1 MNKKEK
7 SKLLISDYID
17 KEYKEYSLYTINSR
31 AIPSLVDG
39 FKPVQ
44 RKIVFAAQKECPT
57 NFVKVSTL
65 AGALPKIAAYH
76 HGTSAGEDAIV
87 RMAQTFNNNL
97 PLLDQDGTFGS
108 SVVPAAAAARYIFV
122 RAHKNFHNVYLDNEI
137 TPKSLDEDDHPEPL
151 YYLPIIPMVLVN
163 GSDGIAVGFA
173 TKILQRSPLDVTKAC
188 IEYLEKGTVPDI
200 MPYMNEYDVEWCRDE
215 INKNKYICSGKLK
228 IVSSSTLEV
237 ASLPPDNNQ
246 EKYTGFLISKTVS
259 GAIKDFIDDS
269 DKFFNFKID
278 FKRGEFSGKNINL
291 TKYEKDLKT
300 SSAFT
305 ENITVISENNTL
317 REYDS
322 PEALVK
328 DFVEFRLT
336 FYTKRIQYNIDKLT
350 EKMLYLQD
358 KIDFIEEVVN
368 KQFDPFTST
377 KKQIIEHVSKK
388 YKNSVPETLASI
400 PVYNFTKDEVVRFK
414 KELAEIK
421 KTIKKWEKSQPKKLY
436 LEDLNNLLGVFK

>member
-1 MNKKEK
+1 MILINSLTLK
-7 SKLLISDYID
+7 LIS
-17 KEYKEYSLYTINSR
+17 NVVNF
-31 AIPSLVDG
+31 LV
-39 FKPVQ
+39 
-44 RKIVFAAQKECPT
+44 
-57 NFVKVSTL
+57 
-65 AGALPKIAAYH
+65 
-76 HGTSAGEDAIV
+76 
-87 RMAQTFNNNL
+87 
-97 PLLDQDGTFGS
+97 
-108 SVVPAAAAARYIFV
+108 
-122 RAHKNFHNVYLDNEI
+122 
-137 TPKSLDEDDHPEPL
+137 
-151 YYLPIIPMVLVN
+151 
-163 GSDGIAVGFA
+163 
-173 TKILQRSPLDVTKAC
+173 
-188 IEYLEKGTVPDI
+188 
-200 MPYMNEYDVEWCRDE
+200 
-215 INKNKYICSGKLK
+215 
-228 IVSSSTLEV
+228 
-237 ASLPPDNNQ
+237 
-246 EKYTGFLISKTVS
+246 
-259 GAIKDFIDDS
+259 
-269 DKFFNFKID
+269 
-278 FKRGEFSGKNINL
+278 KNINL

-421 KTIKKWEKSQPKKLY
+421 KTIKKMGKVTTQKTIFRRPK
-436 LEDLNNLLGVFK
+436 